1 MTFLRSLTILCIA
14 ALICYSTAAA
24 ASPSKDG
31 SDTVIQQVSDSSQ
44 ANHPYFGI
52 RIYPRASIPINSLSM
67 LVNAMDALT
76 AIALT
81 DHRTRSP
88 PMHFDAPGN
97 PHVIIDV
104 NPKRPATTI
113 LNELATLCIYYG
125 VADLAGRRQY
135 TEAVFDCLWDNVNV
149 AEVTISNRRRLATF
163 TNTTA
168 ATTGSLNGLG
178 DEFQPQFFY
187 FEKAQN
193 MELATVFITAMNSI
207 RSFSPRGHTEVLT
220 GYIYTDPGPRWDA
233 SMVFPDTSRPLRRQ
247 PPYLEYRYVIYSMR
261 LALIYMFECGRIA
274 ELGITFRID
283 GVFLG
288 TALLIKGKPDR
299 ETGGTLDKV
308 TTTA

>member
-1 MTFLRSLTILCIA
+1 MAFLRSMTILCTA
-14 ALICYSTAAA
+14 ALLCHSTAAA

-31 SDTVIQQVSDSSQ
+31 SDTVNQQVSDSSQ

-52 RIYPRASIPINSLSM
+52 RIHPRASIPINSLSM
-67 LVNAMDALT
+67 LVNALDALT
-76 AIALT
+76 AIGLT

-88 PMHFDAPGN
+88 PMRFDAPGN

-135 TEAVFDCLWDNVNV
+135 TEAVFDCLWDNVDV
-149 AEVTISNRRRLATF
+149 AEVIISNRGRLATV
-163 TNTTA
+163 TNTTT
-168 ATTGSLNGLG
+168 ATTGALNGLG

-187 FEKAQN
+187 FENAKN
-193 MELATVFITAMNSI
+193 IDLATAFITAMNSI

-261 LALIYMFECGRIA
+261 LALIYMFERGRIA

-288 TALLIKGKPDR
+288 SALLIKGKPDR
-299 ETGGTLDKV
+299 ETGGTLDKI
-308 TTTA
+308 TATA

>member
-1 MTFLRSLTILCIA
+1 MAFLRSLTILCTA
-14 ALICYSTAAA
+14 ALLCYSTAVA

-31 SDTVIQQVSDSSQ
+31 SDTDIQQMSNSSQ

-52 RIYPRASIPINSLSM
+52 RIHPRAIIPVNPLSM

-76 AIALT
+76 AIGLT
-81 DHRTRSP
+81 DHRSRSP
-88 PMHFDAPGN
+88 PMHFHAPGN

-125 VADLAGRRQY
+125 IADLAGRRQY
-135 TEAVFDCLWDNVNV
+135 TEAVFDCLWDNVDV
-149 AEVTISNRRRLATF
+149 AEVIISNRGRLATF
-163 TNTTA
+163 TNTTT
-168 ATTGSLNGLG
+168 ATTGSFNALG

-187 FEKAQN
+187 FEKAKN
-193 MELATVFITAMNSI
+193 MDMATAFITAMNSI

-261 LALIYMFECGRIA
+261 LALIYMFEHGRIA

-283 GVFLG
+283 DVFLG
-288 TALLIKGKPDR
+288 SALLIKGKPDR
-299 ETGGTLDKV
+299 EPGGRLDKV
-308 TTTA
+308 TAPA